1 MKNKNLI
8 LGIFILGI
16 VLMSSFAF
24 AGITGGVITGKLIR
38 GETAV
43 AGGFQVS
50 VLNVD
55 RSGVANLQITNPE
68 TKAVETVAV
77 TSGGRVLTPFGE
89 IKVGEVT
96 TPGLFKRSSVKN
108 IVVTPTTVSPAS
120 NINPII
126 TSITEEECSEN
137 CQAFTERYK
146 LDEGETISIGGDT
159 ISISFIDAD
168 SVSFEVNGQQTDLF
182 SENQWFELSNSQIV
196 EVEDIHRLE
205 VGGEIGWVVLGLK
218 GYKLDEGETI
228 TLQGNPISID
238 FIDADEVR
246 LNVNNQLTNLLIK
259 DNTFELNN
267 NQLAVVGNIAKLEVA
282 GTTGYVR
289 IGLASCYFPYF

>member
-8 LGIFILGI
+8 FGMFLLGI

-24 AGITGGVITGKLIR
+24 AGITGYVIRGQTLSADGVTATLQGVDRFGTATIAVKDETGNVETVR
-38 GETAV
+38 VVEGETATTSLGTEV
-43 AGGFQVS
+43 AIKNVRTGGLFRKAGGEISVS
-50 VLNVD
+50 SAEEAS
-55 RSGVANLQITNPE
+55 SGA
-68 TKAVETVAV
+68 
-77 TSGGRVLTPFGE
+77 G
-89 IKVGEVT
+89 T
-96 TPGLFKRSSVKN
+96 TGT
-108 IVVTPTTVSPAS
+108 ITPT
-120 NINPII
+120 
-126 TSITEEECSEN
+126 TEEECFDN
-137 CQAFTERYK
+137 CQAFTERYR

-159 ISISFIDAD
+159 IIISFIDAD

-182 SENQWFELSNSQIV
+182 SENQWFELSNSQIL

-205 VGGEIGWVVLGLK
+205 VGGQIGWVVLGLK

-228 TLQGNPISID
+228 NLQGNSISID

-246 LNVNNQLTNLLIK
+246 LDVNNQLTNLLIK

-267 NQLAVVGNIAKLEVA
+267 NQLAVVGKIAKLEVG

-289 IGLASCYFPYF
+289 IDLASCYFPYFYLN

>member
-8 LGIFILGI
+8 LGMFLLGI
-16 VLMSSFAF
+16 VLMSSFAI
-24 AGITGGVITGKLIR
+24 AGVTGYALRGQSFSTDGVTATLQSVDRFGTAIVSVATPTGTESVR
-38 GETAV
+38 VAEGETATTSS
-43 AGGFQVS
+43 GIQVRAS
-50 VLNVD
+50 
-55 RSGVANLQITNPE
+55 NLQIGSLFRR
-68 TKAVETVAV
+68 A
-77 TSGGRVLTPFGE
+77 GGE
-89 IKVGEVT
+89 I
-96 TPGLFKRSSVKN
+96 SV
-108 IVVTPTTVSPAS
+108 VPAS
-120 NINPII
+120 NVNPIT
-126 TSITEEECSEN
+126 TSTTEEECSEN

-159 ISISFIDAD
+159 ITINYIDDD
-168 SVSFEVNGQQTDLF
+168 SVKFEVNGQPTELF

-205 VGGEIGWVVLGLK
+205 VAGEIGWVILGLK

-228 TLQGNPISID
+228 NLQGNLINID

-267 NQLAVVGNIAKLEVA
+267 NQIAVVGKIVKLEVG

>member
-1 MKNKNLI
+1 M
-8 LGIFILGI
+8 
-16 VLMSSFAF
+16 
-24 AGITGGVITGKLIR
+24 
-38 GETAV
+38 
-43 AGGFQVS
+43 
-50 VLNVD
+50 
-55 RSGVANLQITNPE
+55 
-68 TKAVETVAV
+68 
-77 TSGGRVLTPFGE
+77 
-89 IKVGEVT
+89 
-96 TPGLFKRSSVKN
+96 
-108 IVVTPTTVSPAS
+108 
-120 NINPII
+120 
-126 TSITEEECSEN
+126 
-137 CQAFTERYK
+137 
-146 LDEGETISIGGDT
+146 
-159 ISISFIDAD
+159 ISFIDAD
-168 SVSFEVNGQQTDLF
+168 SVSFGVNGQQTDLF